1 MGKIGKT
8 TGLSLETYTCIFG
21 PVSTSS
27 SLSDRRGWNVDEIEI
42 QSDAQ

>member
-8 TGLSLETYTCIFG
+8 RGFSLETHTFLFG
-21 PVSTSS
+21 PMSTSS
-27 SLSDRRGWNVDEIEI
+27 SLSDRRGWNADEIEI